1 MISEDTQQVRG
12 EQAPQA
18 KSAPA
23 SAWLSYDPR
32 VRWPHV
38 VRKHTVYTEL
48 YPRAPEPWAIP
59 LMGHT
64 THNMSVG
71 QPRKGNRALGSYEIG
86 ALGPLGH
93 LHHATRPR

>member
-12 EQAPQA
+12 KQAPQA

-32 VRWPHV
+32 VRRPHM

-48 YPRAPEPWAIP
+48 
-59 LMGHT
+59 
-64 THNMSVG
+64 
-71 QPRKGNRALGSYEIG
+71 
-86 ALGPLGH
+86 
-93 LHHATRPR
+93 